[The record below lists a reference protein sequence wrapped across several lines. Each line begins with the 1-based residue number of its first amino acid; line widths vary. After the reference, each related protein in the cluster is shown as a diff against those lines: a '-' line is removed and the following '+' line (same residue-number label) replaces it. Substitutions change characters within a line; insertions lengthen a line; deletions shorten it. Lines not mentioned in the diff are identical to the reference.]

1 MRGSQ
6 QVFLTKRELTFLKC
20 QNDDLTENANV
31 FLHSFTCLFWS
42 LNWIF
47 FFFFFFFLNK
57 NTGLSFTI
65 MSYIIE
71 CMLCWECCRI
81 YIRKR
86 FEYARCGRVFFR
98 SGGKNLRFKKYPD
111 ACGQNL
117 RTRRSRGQRVY
128 EAKRHVDPIHFT
140 TCYIWEDRHDCC
152 LKVKDYLRIDP

>member
-1 MRGSQ
+1 
-6 QVFLTKRELTFLKC
+6 
-20 QNDDLTENANV
+20 
-31 FLHSFTCLFWS
+31 
-42 LNWIF
+42 
-47 FFFFFFFLNK
+47 
-57 NTGLSFTI
+57 

-98 SGGKNLRFKKYPD
+98 SGGKNLRFEKYPD

-117 RTRRSRGQRVY
+117 RTRRSRGQRDY

-152 LKVKDYLRIDP
+152 LKVKDYLRIDPYPFHWFIIRASKPYMNHEMYFSQIK